1 MSINVLPVTKCVRTL
16 YETIDETD
24 FQEALKNQLTLQKEL
39 YQFFG
44 TQPFEVIK
52 DFFMYIPKGSIFF
65 HGDNINEPEILYKIL
80 KISEKTTSL
89 TSNGVDEI
97 YQYKIDTQKISLDGP
112 VIKIM
117 TTNEKTGVK
126 IENTIPQ
133 TSALLSKASNLR
145 LISNI
150 KYSYEESIQKIAD
163 ITWDTG
169 RKQYKLKSGSTDK
182 QNLLDLFIEI
192 ENDLDFIY
200 NTSEEAL
207 FRKQKSDFVVFD
219 QSWAR
224 EKRSNNKYIYRGTT
238 ELKFLTK
245 SLLTTMDS
253 ELQYKIDHFS
263 DTQYIDELNKFYV
276 NCREYF
282 LLLSK
287 PEDEFLKPPAKTQFF
302 GNPCAET
309 NITLSKGSSHEAKT
323 DSKYLYSMH
332 VYMFQND
339 IFLLDYWKLAR
350 IFETHTD
357 SFQETIAKYTGFTG
371 LDKRSMFWG
380 SYFKGLIDNS
390 SNTEGIFTYPFEIN
404 PTITLN
410 NDYSY
415 SQKIY
420 EELEANY
427 EKFNNNTYKYKLRNY
442 HPKEDSPIITHL
454 NFILNLRGF
463 SMNIQGYTDFDP
475 AESYIIPTRSS
486 THPRLYNFFTNIDI
500 IGIRPTASLNSIICR
515 EYTIFNSPT
524 NLLFLCYSSTLP
536 NYMIPPVSP
545 EKQAL
550 YNSYF
555 GDGVTMDEQKKAELI
570 DINNRLSDEDGNMFI
585 DFSNRSLFDSK
596 QNYNKFAVNI
606 YANKIKFGPNFLKII
621 SKKYTNPT
629 GGGITKDIPQFIDL
643 QTMLAE
649 LEVRKNIYNTILT
662 KLSNIKYKNN
672 TDEYYLSMINNNLLT
687 QNPLFTNFTN
697 HFNGFKLI
705 FVKSDNSDVSN
716 VDLND
721 LKTIPDEGLGSGLI
735 DLTDINISNLINNVS
750 SGKIL
755 NYNTNEYAAFYGGD
769 DCLIDFELQSNVIL
783 QHDITD
789 FGRRHFNGALFELIK
804 YNYNCPNK
812 WSELRDK
819 MNPLEVSVCGDI
831 AKKISESNDKIIED
845 ITQMKPK
852 TCDVRG
858 DPKNCLERINKL
870 VEIYNVNNVD
880 DNDDVDDDVDDDALH
895 FVDSD
900 TLTHVENSSSTSMS
914 QETNNSQETTMSLD
928 SIFSRTNLMDD
939 VNTPKSNDMN
949 DVNTPNSDDDDI

>member
-1 MSINVLPVTKCVRTL
+1 
-16 YETIDETD
+16 
-24 FQEALKNQLTLQKEL
+24 
-39 YQFFG
+39 
-44 TQPFEVIK
+44 
-52 DFFMYIPKGSIFF
+52 
-65 HGDNINEPEILYKIL
+65 
-80 KISEKTTSL
+80 
-89 TSNGVDEI
+89 
-97 YQYKIDTQKISLDGP
+97 
-112 VIKIM
+112 
-117 TTNEKTGVK
+117 
-126 IENTIPQ
+126 
-133 TSALLSKASNLR
+133 
-145 LISNI
+145 
-150 KYSYEESIQKIAD
+150 
-163 ITWDTG
+163 
-169 RKQYKLKSGSTDK
+169 
-182 QNLLDLFIEI
+182 
-192 ENDLDFIY
+192 
-200 NTSEEAL
+200 
-207 FRKQKSDFVVFD
+207 
-219 QSWAR
+219 
-224 EKRSNNKYIYRGTT
+224 
-238 ELKFLTK
+238 
-245 SLLTTMDS
+245 
-253 ELQYKIDHFS
+253 
-263 DTQYIDELNKFYV
+263 
-276 NCREYF
+276 
-282 LLLSK
+282 
-287 PEDEFLKPPAKTQFF
+287 
-302 GNPCAET
+302 
-309 NITLSKGSSHEAKT
+309 
-323 DSKYLYSMH
+323 
-332 VYMFQND
+332 MFQND

-357 SFQETIAKYTGFTG
+357 SFQETIAKYTTDTGFTFTG

-390 SNTEGIFTYPFEIN
+390 SDTEGIFTYPFEIN

-410 NDYSY
+410 THYSY
-415 SQKIY
+415 SKKIY
-420 EELEANY
+420 EELKANY

-475 AESYIIPTRSS
+475 AESYIIPTQSS

-500 IGIRPTASLNSIICR
+500 IGIRPTIRLNSIICR

-545 EKQAL
+545 VSSQKQAL
-550 YNSYF
+550 YTQKQALYDSYF
-555 GDGVTMDEQKKAELI
+555 GDGVTMNEQKKAELI

-585 DFSNRSLFDSK
+585 DFSNRYLFDST

-606 YANKIKFGPNFLKII
+606 YANKMKFGPNFLKII
-621 SKKYTNPT
+621 SIKYTNPT

-643 QTMLAE
+643 QNMLVE

-705 FVKSDNSDVSN
+705 FVKSN
-716 VDLND
+716 VDLNY
-721 LKTIPDEGLGSGLI
+721 LKTKPDEGLGSGLI

-769 DCLIDFELQSNVIL
+769 DCLIDFALQSVVIS
-783 QHDITD
+783 QHDIKNY
-789 FGRRHFNGALFELIK
+789 GRSHFNGALFELIR
-804 YNYNCPNK
+804 YNYNCPNN
-812 WSELRDK
+812 WTELRDK
-819 MNPLEVSVCGDI
+819 MNPLEVSVCSDI
-831 AKKISESNDKIIED
+831 AKKISESNDKVIED

-880 DNDDVDDDVDDDALH
+880 DNDDVDDDVDDDTLH
-895 FVDSD
+895 FVDSA

-939 VNTPKSNDMN
+939 VNTPNSNDMN
-949 DVNTPNSDDDDI
+949 DVNTPNSNDMDDI